1 MVKRLTLE
9 EVRAMRGRPPLS
21 EMTIA
26 QKAARIAALVEKLD
40 AQIKEQSRMLE
51 VLRFRTRTPR

>member
-1 MVKRLTLE
+1 MQVGVENMSKDYTKEITAEDLKSLNN
-9 EVRAMRGRPPLS
+9 
-21 EMTIA
+21 
-26 QKAARIAALVEKLD
+26 ALVEKLD